1 LDLARRCKVTKMGK
15 RPVDKLDVKNI
26 ISFLERDVLNVGDAL
41 EPGHQICLDILNY
54 HTKRP
59 LV

>member
-1 LDLARRCKVTKMGK
+1 MGK

-26 ISFLERDVLNVGDAL
+26 ISFLERDVLNMGDAL
-41 EPGHQICLDILNY
+41 EPGHQVCLDILNY
-54 HTKRP
+54 HPKRP